1 MKRRILSL
9 VLIIS
14 LLISAAVRPQRA
26 GAVVATTA
34 AVAASAAAILT
45 ACGVSYW
52 AATQTDAIDYIG
64 SKIGDYLAS
73 IDEPDISYE
82 EWLEIDGTSQL
93 FDVVAG
99 GVMRFG
105 AGVANKLLD
114 FCRWLQD
121 DEGIES
127 GGETVGDLGIL
138 STVVIPSYATLN
150 GSIIA
155 TVVSSDEIYYSFNT
169 SAVSP
174 RTAQMYIPVEPDK
187 NYTIVVDELN
197 DNTNTVKQIHY
208 SAVSSPNSMP
218 SVIGRSIVIGKEYTV
233 NADASQSWLY
243 IYFSV
248 DNNVNDFDAYITIDG
263 AQLKSDDKAV
273 ITPSEFVNIPSDID
287 SDAVFAVKP
296 SVSLSSGDTVDDATE
311 TILEGITSEEGLS
324 SAVED
329 TPDTS
334 WGWLYT
340 LLVNIAEAITDGV
353 ADIKQAV
360 LGLAD
365 SIFNKFTTVL
375 QDIKTG
381 ISTIV
386 NSITSAVSQ
395 LLSAIQSLPTTIY
408 SQFTQILQ
416 DIKTGIQGIAL
427 DIYTDVINALT
438 YVFVPSQTFID
449 TYVASLYATFDNH
462 FSILSYPFSIL
473 GEFITR
479 ASGIGSPEPMFTWGN
494 IYEPFSGKLL
504 IAAGSYNLN
513 SMLSNQ
519 TFAQVYSIYMIVVKG
534 LISFAFLKFLYSWFC
549 DVFKMREDDFSSPF
563 DVEVEDDGADFDGY
577 DGYYTS

>member
-1 MKRRILSL
+1 MNRR
-9 VLIIS
+9 IIS
-14 LLISAAVRPQRA
+14 LLLVLSLLIGAAVRPQRA

-45 ACGVSYW
+45 ACGVTYW
-52 AATQTDAIDYIG
+52 AASQTDAIDYIAG
-64 SKIGDYLAS
+64 KIDEYLSS
-73 IDEPDISYE
+73 IDEPDITYE
-82 EWLEIDGTSQL
+82 QWLDIGSTSQL
-93 FDVVAG
+93 FEVAAG

-114 FCRWLQD
+114 FCRWLQN

-127 GGETVGDLGIL
+127 GGQDVQDVSNIYQGFANQPLAKTSTSSTTVDRFAG
-138 STVVIPSYATLN
+138 SYVA
-150 GSIIA
+150 
-155 TVVSSDEIYYSFNT
+155 
-169 SAVSP
+169 
-174 RTAQMYIPVEPDK
+174 
-187 NYTIVVDELN
+187 
-197 DNTNTVKQIHY
+197 
-208 SAVSSPNSMP
+208 
-218 SVIGRSIVIGKEYTV
+218 
-233 NADASQSWLY
+233 ASQSYNPDDGYKYVIAIDDISSGLIYCATYGNSGLMLLSRNYFIGTLY
-243 IYFSV
+243 SGTSSNFRGSGFYSFLSNGYQKANLSFNSQLAPITYNHYNTEQEALAALIYAVDYEEQSV
-248 DNNVNDFDAYITIDG
+248 R
-263 AQLKSDDKAV
+263 
-273 ITPSEFVNIPSDID
+273 ITPSDFVNIPAAID
-287 SDAVFAVKP
+287 SDTVFAVKP
-296 SVSLSSGDTVDDATE
+296 SVDLASGDSVDDATDA
-311 TILEGITSEEGLS
+311 ILDGITSEDGLS
-324 SAVED
+324 SVVDD

-334 WGWLYT
+334 FGWLYN

-360 LGLAD
+360 LGLAA
-365 SIFNKFTTVL
+365 SIYN
-375 QDIKTG
+375 
-381 ISTIV
+381 
-386 NSITSAVSQ
+386 
-395 LLSAIQSLPTTIY
+395 
-408 SQFTQILQ
+408 QFTQVLQ

-427 DIYTDVINALT
+427 DIYTEVINALT
-438 YVFVPSQTFID
+438 YVFVPSQAFID
-449 TYVASLYATFDNH
+449 TYIASLYATFDNH

-549 DVFKMREDDFSSPF
+549 DVFKMREDDFSSPL
-563 DVEVEDDGADFDGY
+563 DVDYGDDAEDFDGY